1 MQKII
6 VEREQGI
13 VWATFNR
20 PERRNAIDFDVMD
33 ELAALLAEVRQT
45 REDKA
50 LVLTGAGDVFCSG
63 GDLQLFHGLY
73 TKEEAYPMLKKMG
86 DILYELMTLPKPTI
100 ALLNGAAVGG
110 GCEIAIACD
119 YRFAASTAMVGF
131 VQGHLAI
138 TTGWGGAAMLFEKLR
153 HDQAMTF
160 LCSAQRF
167 GTKEAEQLGFVHEI
181 FEGDVKLS
189 CQKWIESMLSPRV
202 EVLSAYKMAAV
213 RGWNAAYLKERMDQE
228 IKECAALWES
238 PAHHAAV
245 ASFLHCKKV

>member
-1 MQKII
+1 
-6 VEREQGI
+6 
-13 VWATFNR
+13 
-20 PERRNAIDFDVMD
+20 
-33 ELAALLAEVRQT
+33 
-45 REDKA
+45 
-50 LVLTGAGDVFCSG
+50 
-63 GDLQLFHGLY
+63 
-73 TKEEAYPMLKKMG
+73 
-86 DILYELMTLPKPTI
+86 
-100 ALLNGAAVGG
+100 
-110 GCEIAIACD
+110 
-119 YRFAASTAMVGF
+119 
-131 VQGHLAI
+131 
-138 TTGWGGAAMLFEKLR
+138 
-153 HDQAMTF
+153 MTF

>member
-202 EVLSAYKMAAV
+202 EVLSAYKQAAIHK
-213 RGWNAAYLKERMDQE
+213 WKETQLKRRMEQE
-228 IKECAALWES
+228 IEECAVLWES
-238 PAHHAAV
+238 PAHHEAV
-245 ASFLHCKKV
+245 DSFLKR